1 MANPY
6 FGFDAAPGE
15 KVTAANPLPVTGGG
29 VAQGSSTAA
38 QTGSLVQGAV
48 TTAAPTYTT
57 GTTNPFSL
65 ATDGS
70 LRVTSAVQGPV
81 PAGAATATAFN
92 MDGGEYRS
100 TLPTLTNGQQGPRQ
114 LDANGNT
121 RVRLIGYNVSGT
133 DGVSNATVVT
143 LSTHNEATSAGARP
157 LSVAGS
163 VFNGTT
169 WDRNKKPSAV
179 ARLMSSAA
187 TTNATSAKASA
198 GDVFTIVGENVAAT
212 VLYLKLYNKATAPTV
227 GTDTPFLTLALKATS
242 AFSFTFPALYFSTG
256 IAYALTVGAADAD
269 TTAVAAGDILG
280 LNIVYQ

>member
-1 MANPY
+1 MSNPTY
-6 FGFDAAPGE
+6 FSLDPSGAP
-15 KVTAANPLPVTGGG
+15 VSAANPLPVTVASGGG
-29 VAQGSSTAA
+29 DASAA
-38 QTGSLVQGAV
+38 NQT
-48 TTAAPTYTT
+48 
-57 GTTNPFSL
+57 
-65 ATDGS
+65 
-70 LRVTSAVQGPV
+70 AVQAPI
-81 PAGAATATAFN
+81 PSGAATATKAT
-92 MDGGEYRS
+92 MVATEYRAA
-100 TLPTLTNGQQGPRQ
+100 LPARTDGQQGPVQ
-114 LDANGNT
+114 GDANGN
-121 RVRLIGYNVSGT
+121 VRSRLVGYNVTGA
-133 DGVSNATVVT
+133 DGVSNASIATV
-143 LSTHNEATSAGARP
+143 STHNEATSAGVRP
-157 LSVAGS
+157 LFVAGS

-242 AFSFTFPALYFSTG
+242 PFSFTFPALYFSTG